1 MKKQIKALLAG
12 LVVAG
17 TFSQIGVTAAGAASK
32 ETSILG
38 KSSLGASHLAK
49 YVDEKNKGKKGIL
62 SSKKLAN
69 LYLKEGAVEG
79 VRGDIAFLL
88 AASFTNNFNFNGNVK
103 STTNNFGGIYK
114 TEKTPYTFKTV
125 EEGVKAHIQH
135 LKAYS
140 TAAALKGAVVDPKYK
155 YVKKGSATTFEDLNG
170 TWYSKSSS
178 YVPSSLSSYTEITSK
193 LATKPYVKPSSPVA
207 YKYDKKIMGKSQATV
222 EQMVAYTLKRNA
234 SPKLTTSL
242 SNVASY
248 YLIAGAMEGVR
259 GDVAYTQALKETGY
273 FKFGNDVKYTQN
285 NFSGIGAVGGGAAGN
300 TFKTAEEGVYAQIQ
314 HLKAYASKE
323 GLKSKLV
330 DPRFKYVT
338 RGVAPTWQQLHG
350 RWAMQP
356 TGNYGEEILQ
366 MHKNMVTN
374 K

>member
-1 MKKQIKALLAG
+1 MKKQVKTLLAG

-17 TFSQIGVTAAGAASK
+17 TFTQGGGLSVGAAEK
-32 ETSILG
+32 ETNILG
-38 KSSLGASHLAK
+38 KSTLGASHLAK
-49 YVDEKNKGKKGIL
+49 YIDEKNK
-62 SSKKLAN
+62 SKKINTSSEKLAT
-69 LYLKEGAVEG
+69 LYLKEGDVEG
-79 VRGDIAFLL
+79 VRGDLAFLL
-88 AASFTNNFNFNGNVK
+88 AASFTNDFNFNGNVK

-140 TAAALKGAVVDPKYK
+140 TTSALKGKVVDPKYK

-178 YVPSSLSSYTEITSK
+178 YVPSTLSSYKEITSK
-193 LATKPYVKPSSPVA
+193 LATKPYVKPSTSVA
-207 YKYDKKIMGKSQATV
+207 YKYDKKIMGKSQASV
-222 EQMVAYTLKRNA
+222 DQMVSYTLKRNP

-242 SNVASY
+242 KNVASY
-248 YLIAGAMEGVR
+248 YVLAGALEGVR

-300 TFKTAEEGVYAQIQ
+300 QFKTAEEGVYAQIQ
-314 HLKAYASKE
+314 HLKAYASTD

-330 DPRFKYVT
+330 DPRFKYVK
-338 RGVAPTWQQLHG
+338 RGVAPTWQDLHG

-356 TGNYGEEILQ
+356 AGNYGEEILQ